1 MQSPIEISNLLS
13 ILKAQNS
20 PEFYKKSIEVLAQGI
35 RKIDDE
41 NTYSIV
47 KLLLEEIGTQNMQ
60 DESYLGHKLYHRSS
74 DEYKKRLW
82 ADGLVSYLESTLLD
96 NDPPLS
102 GSADARVDVHFTNIL
117 SVLSK
122 ELDSAKNHI
131 KVAVAWF
138 TNDHQFSRLC
148 SKLEEGIIVEV
159 IVIDDY
165 INNWQLGLP
174 WQTFIDKGGKLYF
187 SPAETKVLNQ
197 KFCIIDDK
205 MVMVGSYNW
214 TYYAEIRNQ
223 ENFLH
228 IERNPTLI
236 SAFISEFER
245 LKSLYHQAIEQ
256 VEVNTKSSLKRFGKN
271 YYYDVFQLDKSL
283 KASEIS
289 KSNAAYG
296 LDLLNAHPELK
307 QVTDQS
313 ITDDIQER
321 YEQEQ
326 TIIEIQEVAKAAEK
340 EAEIEAQS
348 AETLVTVLEPV
359 EEDEPETE
367 IPTLEPS
374 FEDAEIV
381 AEISTDIGDVISSQE
396 ATIEPAETTE
406 TITPNASETP
416 QIQVE
421 SNQPAK
427 RESTD
432 NQSNNSVHSEGKQ
445 SLPSSGSSSKM
456 VTKVITAPIKAPE
469 FAHLPTSKK
478 QEYLY
483 DNLKVTIGLDFSNSM
498 EAWADSNTNV
508 ENGYKLYSSG
518 KIQDA
523 IEKLAQITDALSN
536 TKQADLFLF
545 TTEVMNLGT
554 ELDIDNRK
562 GFIASHTNGLDMNG
576 TDIHCAVS
584 RISLKYQ
591 VKSATER
598 HILAIIITDGE
609 NNKEESNQLMREYF
623 KANSETN
630 IFWQF
635 IGLGSKFEFLK
646 ELSIEKNVNFIE
658 LNDVSML
665 SANEIRD
672 RIVKGFAKWHG
683 AQS

>member
-1 MQSPIEISNLLS
+1 MQSPIEMSNLLS

-47 KLLLEEIGTQNMQ
+47 KLLLEEMGTQNKQ

-82 ADGLVSYLESTLLD
+82 ADGLVSYFESTLLD

-102 GSADARVDVHFTNIL
+102 GSADARVNVHFTNIL

-122 ELDSAKNHI
+122 ELESAKNHI

-138 TNDHQFSRLC
+138 TNDHQFSWLC
-148 SKLEEGIIVEV
+148 SKLKEGIIVEV
-159 IVIDDY
+159 IIIDDY
-165 INNWQLGLP
+165 INNWQFGLP
-174 WQTFIDKGGKLYF
+174 WQKFIDLGGKLYF
-187 SPAETKVLNQ
+187 SPAETDVLNQ
-197 KFCIIDDK
+197 KICIIDDK

-228 IERNPTLI
+228 IEHDATVI
-236 SAFISEFER
+236 SAFVSEFER
-245 LKSLYHQAIEQ
+245 LKSIYHPAIEQ

-271 YYYDVFQLDKSL
+271 YYNDVFQLDKSL

-289 KSNAAYG
+289 KSNAEYG
-296 LDLLNAHPELK
+296 LDVLNAHPELN
-307 QVTDQS
+307 QVADQS

-326 TIIEIQEVAKAAEK
+326 TIIEIQEVAQAAED
-340 EAEIEAQS
+340 EAQIEVPS
-348 AETLVTVLEPV
+348 AEPVISVLEPV
-359 EEDEPETE
+359 KKDKPETE
-367 IPTLEPS
+367 IPTPEPPI
-374 FEDAEIV
+374 EDAEIV
-381 AEISTDIGDVISSQE
+381 SEISTDIGDVISSQE
-396 ATIEPAETTE
+396 ATIEAAETTE
-406 TITPNASETP
+406 TITPKAPETP

-421 SNQPAK
+421 SNQLTK
-427 RESTD
+427 NESTS
-432 NQSNNSVHSEGKQ
+432 NQSNNRVISESKQ
-445 SLPSSGSSSKM
+445 SLPGSGNSSKM
-456 VTKVITAPIKAPE
+456 ASNSPVTPLRPTG

-478 QEYLY
+478 REYLY
-483 DNLKVTIGLDFSNSM
+483 DNLKVTLGLDFSNSM
-498 EAWADSNTNV
+498 EAWADSNSSI

-518 KIQDA
+518 KIQDT
-523 IEKLAQITDALSN
+523 IEKLAQVTDALSSI
-536 TKQADLFLF
+536 KQADIFLF
-545 TTEVMNLGT
+545 TKEVIELET
-554 ELDIDNRK
+554 ELDINNRK
-562 GFIASHTNGLDMNG
+562 DFIAIQTKDRKMEG
-576 TDIHCAVS
+576 TDIHCAVT
-584 RISLKYQ
+584 RISSKYLMESANVNQ
-591 VKSATER
+591 V
-598 HILAIIITDGE
+598 LAIIITDGE
-609 NNKEESNQLMREYF
+609 NNEETSNQLMKDYF
-623 KANSETN
+623 KANSETK

-635 IGLGSKFEFLK
+635 IGLGSKFEFLND
-646 ELSIEKNVNFIE
+646 LSKEKNVNFIE

-672 RIVKGFAKWHG
+672 KIVEGFAKWHV